1 MRTVPRGGQEPAG
14 RPIRLAAWL
23 LAVIALA
30 VTAGGWLPVRADV
43 TVTPRGIRVGE
54 HPFFPVGIYYAPTE
68 KFGQLRR
75 MGFTVTHVWASG
87 GEGTRR
93 VLDESH
99 RVGLRAVVELTEA
112 HLRSNPFLPTI
123 RQFVLASRAHP
134 ALLAWYLY
142 DEPDRE
148 ALGRIQQGFQLIREL
163 DPAHPVLIVHN
174 FPERG
179 GPFVPYLDVFGVDP
193 YPVPNMPLSFV
204 SNQVIRARSVA
215 GAGRPVWAVIQAF
228 AKEVQG
234 RPSRYPTP
242 RELRNMVYQAIVAG
256 ASGILYFSYDWQGN
270 LEERAPALWASL
282 GPINHELASLAPA
295 LLADGRDDSQARV
308 SSNADVRSLTRESS
322 GQTYVILVNVDP
334 MEARVQVHPPKGGN
348 ATVEVL
354 FEARQLKVVDGAFT
368 DTLEPHGVRVY
379 RQ

>member
-1 MRTVPRGGQEPAG
+1 MRSMTRGDQKPAG
-14 RPIRLAAWL
+14 RPIRLAVWL
-23 LAVIALA
+23 LAMIALA
-30 VTAGGWLPVRADV
+30 VTAGGWLTVRADV
-43 TVTPRGIRVGE
+43 TVTPRGMRVDD
-54 HPFFPVGIYYAPTE
+54 HPFFPVGIYYAPRE

-99 RVGLRAVVELTEA
+99 RFGLRAVVELTEA
-112 HLRSNPFLPTI
+112 RLRSNPFLPTI

-179 GPFVPYLDVFGVDP
+179 GAFVPYLDVFGVDP

-204 SNQVIRARSVA
+204 SNQVVRARSVA

-228 AKEVQG
+228 VQG
-234 RPSRYPTP
+234 GAGPPVPVSDAARAAQHGLPGDRRRRIRNPLLQ
-242 RELRNMVYQAIVAG
+242 LR
-256 ASGILYFSYDWQGN
+256 L
-270 LEERAPALWASL
+270 
-282 GPINHELASLAPA
+282 
-295 LLADGRDDSQARV
+295 
-308 SSNADVRSLTRESS
+308 
-322 GQTYVILVNVDP
+322 
-334 MEARVQVHPPKGGN
+334 
-348 ATVEVL
+348 
-354 FEARQLKVVDGAFT
+354 ARQPRGSRSGPVGGPRPDQPRTRQPRSGAAGRRPRRHPGARFFQRRRPVFVPRVVAARRT
-368 DTLEPHGVRVY
+368 
-379 RQ
+379 